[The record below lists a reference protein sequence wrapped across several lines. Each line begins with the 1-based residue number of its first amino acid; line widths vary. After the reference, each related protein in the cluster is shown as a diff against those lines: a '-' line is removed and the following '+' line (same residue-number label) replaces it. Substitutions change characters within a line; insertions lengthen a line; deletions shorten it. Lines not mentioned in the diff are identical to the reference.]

1 MASGRRRSIAI
12 EIGEGRL
19 VVPRSLAVM
28 LVSAYGQDALSFTN
42 DDGGLTPSAMIP
54 DTLPQWPSIRVG
66 MPSHR
71 FGSVS
76 RASSLKHIPAL
87 KSLTWMPP
95 GPMSGLRSAAPFSGQ
110 FL

>member
-19 VVPRSLAVM
+19 AVPRSLAVM

-54 DTLPQWPSIRVG
+54 DTLPQWPSIRWAC
-66 MPSHR
+66 HR
-71 FGSVS
+71 TVLDLSVEHP
-76 RASSLKHIPAL
+76 R
-87 KSLTWMPP
+87 
-95 GPMSGLRSAAPFSGQ
+95 
-110 FL
+110 